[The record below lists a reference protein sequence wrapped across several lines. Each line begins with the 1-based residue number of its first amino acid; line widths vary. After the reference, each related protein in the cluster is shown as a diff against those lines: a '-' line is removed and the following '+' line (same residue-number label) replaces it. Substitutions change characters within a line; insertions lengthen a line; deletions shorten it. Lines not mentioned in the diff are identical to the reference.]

1 MLKCLTT
8 EHWSSFFCLL
18 SNFMSVGYDKLL
30 FYEVQGN
37 SSPDNTDS
45 SNSYFKPSYSSCGFT
60 CAYRCSC
67 FLSLLAPNTITQS
80 QSFYYVY
87 LDINKESHHYH
98 ATFLHPDSLDLSCVP
113 VSPEALMYWLLCI
126 FTALSAVRSCT
137 ARRLRLE
144 KNKIGTNITNFTT
157 IWTPRSYVYNGEL
170 TLFLAARILFN
181 LYKLSVTYC
190 DLISKG
196 MNISLYC
203 IILTLS
209 GTHTHTHT
217 LNLKIEA
224 VCFSTMLV
232 SVSKTTLSYTT
243 EHHLQ
248 NSCWSASLHN
258 KSSDSKA
265 PCFLNFS
272 TS

>member
-1 MLKCLTT
+1 MCISLFMFP
-8 EHWSSFFCLL
+8 FF
-18 SNFMSVGYDKLL
+18 
-30 FYEVQGN
+30 
-37 SSPDNTDS
+37 
-45 SNSYFKPSYSSCGFT
+45 
-60 CAYRCSC
+60 ACSKHHY
-67 FLSLLAPNTITQS
+67 T
-80 QSFYYVY
+80 FYYILPWYQQGISPLPCHIPTSWFFGPVLCTSISWSTDVLATLY
-87 LDINKESHHYH
+87 LH
-98 ATFLHPDSLDLSCVP
+98 SLV
-113 VSPEALMYWLLCI
+113 
-126 FTALSAVRSCT
+126 SCT

-224 VCFSTMLV
+224 LCFSTMLV
-232 SVSKTTLSYTT
+232 SVSKTTLSYST
-243 EHHLQ
+243 EHHL
-248 NSCWSASLHN
+248 
-258 KSSDSKA
+258 
-265 PCFLNFS
+265 
-272 TS
+272 